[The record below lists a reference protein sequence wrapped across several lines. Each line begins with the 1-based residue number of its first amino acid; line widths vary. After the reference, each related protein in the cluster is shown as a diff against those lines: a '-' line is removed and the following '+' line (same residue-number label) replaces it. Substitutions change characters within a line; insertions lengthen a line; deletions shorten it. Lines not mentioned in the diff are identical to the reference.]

1 MQRKQHNVVR
11 WSLIVGTAVALL
23 LLVAACGGD
32 DGSEPVTEV
41 GNVEAAA
48 PDTAVLASPV
58 PETAVSPTP
67 LPTNQPPPT
76 PTAVPTETAP
86 PTPTPLP
93 IPIPTLPPRPDPLY
107 VNGIPPELII
117 VMPEEVVQ
125 NSRQIFAKGQR
136 LGRNSLRFSTAG
148 DSIAQT
154 PQYLTWFDDPE
165 RYNLGEFAYLQP
177 VIDAFAGSFAHQGEA
192 MRDGLNTTA
201 VLDPTW
207 ADKSV
212 CEPNETPLACEIRVY
227 NPSVMFVLFGTND
240 WSDTFQENMRDVV
253 EYTIEQ
259 GVIPV
264 IVTKANRVEG
274 ANNYRNIIMR
284 ELAAEYQVPLWD
296 FDRIAET
303 IPNRGVD
310 EDQAHLTIINLA
322 DYTHPATIMRGY
334 GLHNITALMALDSL
348 LRDVIWADVNSN
360 R

>member
-1 MQRKQHNVVR
+1 MQRKQDNNETR
-11 WSLIVGTAVALL
+11 WSWIGWWVLVLL
-23 LLVAACGGD
+23 LLTACAAA
-32 DGSEPVTEV
+32 EPEAPIAESVLP
-41 GNVEAAA
+41 EAAA
-48 PDTAVLASPV
+48 SVPAVI
-58 PETAVSPTP
+58 ETAAAPSP
-67 LPTNQPPPT
+67 LPASTNQPPAP
-76 PTAVPTETAP
+76 PTAVPTQTPP
-86 PTPTPLP
+86 PTPSPTPT
-93 IPIPTLPPRPDPLY
+93 PIPTLPPRPDPLY

-117 VMPEEVVQ
+117 VMPDEVVVH
-125 NSRQIFAKGQR
+125 SREIFARGQA
-136 LGRNSLRFSTAG
+136 LGRDPLRFSTAG

-154 PQYLTWFDDPE
+154 PQYLTWFDDPA

-212 CEPNETPLACEIRVY
+212 CQPNETPLACEIRIY
-227 NPSVMFVLFGTND
+227 NPSVMFILFGTND
-240 WSDTFQENMRDVV
+240 WSDTFEENLRSVV
-253 EYTIEQ
+253 EYTMDQ

-274 ANNYRNIIMR
+274 SNNFRNIIMR
-284 ELAAEYQVPLWD
+284 EMAAEYKIPLWD

-310 EDQAHLTIINLA
+310 EDQAHMTIINLA

-348 LRDVIWADVNSN
+348 LRDVIWADVGGN
-360 R
+360 